1 MKKPFKRILYGGDY
15 NPNQWPKEIWQE
27 DMRMFRDA
35 HINSATINVFS
46 WAKLQPSEE
55 IYDFEELDEIVEMFE
70 KEGYDI
76 VMATSTAALPAWMVK
91 RYPEVARTDYEGRHH
106 KFGQRHNACPNS
118 PVYQKYAAALTE
130 QLAKR
135 YGKTGKVACW
145 HVNNEYG
152 GECYCENCEKAFRVW
167 LRKKYGTIE
176 EVNKAWNTEFWGHTL
191 YDWDEI
197 VLPNAL
203 SEGIGP
209 DKTAFAGISIDYRRF
224 NSDSILE
231 NFKMERDIIRR
242 YDPETPVTTNL
253 MGTYPGLDY
262 FKWAKEMDIVSW
274 DNYPSYDTPWSQTAM
289 CHDLMRGLKNE
300 PFMLM
305 EQTPSQQNW
314 QPYNSL
320 KKPGQMRAQSYQTM
334 AHGADTIQFFQLRRS
349 VGACEKFHGAVIAH
363 GGTENTRVFR
373 EVAALGGELERLG
386 ETVIGSMPDA
396 KIGVIFDWDNYWAL
410 EYTSGPN
417 RDLKYVDQIHQ
428 YYSSLYR
435 KNYSVDMIPVDAD
448 FSRYRVIIAPVLY
461 MVKEG
466 MAEALERFVA
476 QGGILLTTFMS
487 GIVGQSDN
495 VHLGGYPGPLR
506 KMAGVWV
513 EEIDA
518 LAPEQT
524 NTIRF
529 SDGTAGTCRLLCDLM
544 HLEGAEAL
552 AEYTSNFYAGMP
564 VVTRNIFGKGAVY
577 YVGANLDPASLDKVM
592 PALLAES
599 GIAPTVKE
607 PTDLEVTVR
616 ETETEKITFLINF
629 QPDTLPLPAEFA
641 GKTDLLSGKLLETE
655 TALAPYD
662 VILVAE
668 PKEKQ

>member
-1 MKKPFKRILYGGDY
+1 MKKSFKRILYGGDY

-55 IYDFEELDEIVEMFE
+55 TYDFEELDEIVKMLE

-176 EVNKAWNTEFWGHTL
+176 EVNKAWNMEFWGHTL

-203 SEGIGP
+203 GEGIGP

-262 FKWAKEMDIVSW
+262 FKWAKEMDVVSW

-363 GGTENTRVFR
+363 AGTENTRVFR
-373 EVAALGGELERLG
+373 EVAALGEELERLG

-524 NTIRF
+524 NSIRF
-529 SDGTAGTCRLLCDLM
+529 SDGTVGTCRLLCDLM

-564 VVTRNIFGKGAVY
+564 AVTRNAFGKGAVY
-577 YVGANLDPASLDKVM
+577 YVGANLDQASLDKVM
-592 PALLAES
+592 SALLAES
-599 GIAPTVKE
+599 GTAPTVKE

-629 QPDTLPLPAEFA
+629 QPDTLPLPAGFA

>member
-1 MKKPFKRILYGGDY
+1 
-15 NPNQWPKEIWQE
+15 
-27 DMRMFRDA
+27 MFRDA

-55 IYDFEELDEIVEMFE
+55 TYDFEELDEIVKMLE

-176 EVNKAWNTEFWGHTL
+176 EVNKAWNMEFWGHTL

-203 SEGIGP
+203 GEGIGP

-262 FKWAKEMDIVSW
+262 FKWAKEMDVVSW

-363 GGTENTRVFR
+363 AGTENTRVFR
-373 EVAALGGELERLG
+373 EVAALGEELERLG

-524 NTIRF
+524 NSIRF
-529 SDGTAGTCRLLCDLM
+529 SDGTVGTCRLLCDLM

-564 VVTRNIFGKGAVY
+564 AVTRNAFGKGAVY
-577 YVGANLDPASLDKVM
+577 YVGANLDQASLDKVM
-592 PALLAES
+592 SALLAES
-599 GIAPTVKE
+599 GTAPTVKE

-629 QPDTLPLPAEFA
+629 QPDTLPLPAGFA

>member
-1 MKKPFKRILYGGDY
+1 M
-15 NPNQWPKEIWQE
+15 
-27 DMRMFRDA
+27 
-35 HINSATINVFS
+35 
-46 WAKLQPSEE
+46 
-55 IYDFEELDEIVEMFE
+55 
-70 KEGYDI
+70 
-76 VMATSTAALPAWMVK
+76 
-91 RYPEVARTDYEGRHH
+91 
-106 KFGQRHNACPNS
+106 
-118 PVYQKYAAALTE
+118 
-130 QLAKR
+130 
-135 YGKTGKVACW
+135 
-145 HVNNEYG
+145 
-152 GECYCENCEKAFRVW
+152 
-167 LRKKYGTIE
+167 
-176 EVNKAWNTEFWGHTL
+176 
-191 YDWDEI
+191 
-197 VLPNAL
+197 
-203 SEGIGP
+203 GIGP

-262 FKWAKEMDIVSW
+262 FKWAKEMDVVSW

-300 PFMLM
+300 PVMLM

-363 GGTENTRVFR
+363 AGTENTRVFR
-373 EVAALGGELERLG
+373 EVAALGEELERLG

-524 NTIRF
+524 NSIRF
-529 SDGTAGTCRLLCDLM
+529 SDGTVGTCRLLCDLM

-564 VVTRNIFGKGAVY
+564 AVTRNAFGKGAVY
-577 YVGANLDPASLDKVM
+577 YVGANLDQASLDKVM
-592 PALLAES
+592 SALLAES
-599 GIAPTVKE
+599 GTAPTVKE
-607 PTDLEVTVR
+607 PTDVEVTVR

-629 QPDTLPLPAEFA
+629 QPDTLPLPAGFA